1 MRVAIGQFGGP
12 TAVINNSLLGALETL
27 DDAGATV
34 FGIVGGTTGLLQGRT
49 MELSGLSPSLQWL
62 ALTPGSALRAGRR
75 GDVTEADL
83 LTAVRH
89 LQAQRVDALL
99 VIGGNG
105 TMALGNRLAG
115 VASERHYPLRVIGI
129 PKTIDNDIVGVD
141 HTPGYPSAVSFVRMA
156 LRDLQID
163 LEAMA
168 GFEQVRV
175 VEVMGR
181 SAGWLAAV
189 ATTLG
194 NEWSM
199 DHGGVGDE
207 RGGERPIVLLPERP
221 LVWDRL
227 LSEIERRVNDG
238 RPVLVVVGEGV
249 STAGGAPLAQMQT
262 GTQSAQV
269 MLGGIGGQVAAV
281 VRDQLGCGARA
292 ENLGLLQRCFA
303 RSATELDRHEA
314 RWLGC
319 EAALAALRGEGGHMV
334 GMAPRSWESIQPYEP
349 SLIQLPFGQVA
360 GRERV
365 LPLQQGELS
374 PHFARWVA
382 PLLDPSAV
390 APYPRLRGLS

>member
-83 LTAVRH
+83 LTAVGH

-115 VASERHYPLRVIGI
+115 IASERHYPLRVIGI

-189 ATTLG
+189 G
-194 NEWSM
+194 IS
-199 DHGGVGDE
+199 DHS
-207 RGGERPIVLLPERP
+207 GGERPIVLLPERP

-262 GTQSAQV
+262 GTQSAHV

-281 VRDQLGCGARA
+281 VRDQLGYGARA

-314 RWLGC
+314 RWLGR
-319 EAALAALRGEGGHMV
+319 EAAVAALRGEGGHMV
-334 GMAPRSWESIQPYEP
+334 GMAPRSWESVQPYEP